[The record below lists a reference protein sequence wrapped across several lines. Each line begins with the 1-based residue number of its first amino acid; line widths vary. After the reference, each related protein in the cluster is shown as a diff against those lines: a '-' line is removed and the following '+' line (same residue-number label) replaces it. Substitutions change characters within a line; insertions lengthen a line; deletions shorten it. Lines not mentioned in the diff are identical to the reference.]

1 MKFFIMIILL
11 LPASLIAREHTM
23 FTMGLETVGSG
34 NVSPEVTC
42 QQALDNGDP
51 LPAHCRDLSTALCSM
66 NRERDGAGIMDREI
80 ARATYDPLPANA
92 TQAQRNRAA
101 EQAIGLSD
109 RDAYDNNSMA
119 GPSRDDVRRMMDPA
133 RWNVISLFN
142 GVGYPS
148 VEKQR
153 QMATT
158 VQNIRLKTGTEYV
171 ASLVQWGRQQNP
183 SASQENLKRD
193 AISTYTAAC
202 GRTGMEANAFFEEGE
217 VILCPGLA
225 YSMRDYGDSNKIEE
239 IKAALIFTMSHEI
252 THSIDYL
259 VNPTNFDK
267 LISCYQ
273 RAAPDASLF
282 SNRNKLAE
290 LTSDYFGAHSL
301 GKYLADNANSLG
313 LPPAATPASAR
324 TVMRILARSV
334 GSYCTIDPSDNDH
347 ASPSYRINQVLAR
360 APGIKA
366 ALGCPGATAENP
378 ACTLRGEN
386 PARPGQAR

>member
-1 MKFFIMIILL
+1 MKFFIALILL
-11 LPASLIAREHTM
+11 LPLSALARQQTM
-23 FTMGLETVGSG
+23 FTAGLEALSTG
-34 NVSPEVTC
+34 NVSPEITC
-42 QQALDNGDP
+42 QQALENGDP
-51 LPAHCRDLSTALCSM
+51 LPLHCRDLSSAICSLPKGP
-66 NRERDGAGIMDREI
+66 DGAAIKDREI

-101 EQAIGLSD
+101 QDAIGMSD
-109 RDAYDNNSMA
+109 TQAYDNNSA
-119 GPSRDDVRRMMDPA
+119 DGPSRDDVRRMMDPA

-148 VEKQR
+148 VDKQR
-153 QMATT
+153 QMANT

-183 SASQENLKRD
+183 SASQETLRRD
-193 AISTYTAAC
+193 AITTYTAAC

-225 YSMRDYGDSNKIEE
+225 YSMRDYGNNNKIEE

-273 RAAPDASLF
+273 RAAPDASIF
-282 SNRNKLAE
+282 GNRNKLAE
-290 LTSDYFGAHSL
+290 LTSDYFGAFAL
-301 GKYLADNANSLG
+301 GKYLADNALKLG
-313 LPPAATPASAR
+313 LPPAATPASAS
-324 TVMRILARSV
+324 TVLRILARSV
-334 GSYCTIDPSDNDH
+334 GSYCTVDPTDTDH
-347 ASPSYRINQVLAR
+347 PNPSYRMNQVLAR

-366 ALGCPGATAENP
+366 ALGCPAPTADNP
-378 ACTLRGEN
+378 SCTLRGEN
-386 PARPGQAR
+386 PPRPGQAR